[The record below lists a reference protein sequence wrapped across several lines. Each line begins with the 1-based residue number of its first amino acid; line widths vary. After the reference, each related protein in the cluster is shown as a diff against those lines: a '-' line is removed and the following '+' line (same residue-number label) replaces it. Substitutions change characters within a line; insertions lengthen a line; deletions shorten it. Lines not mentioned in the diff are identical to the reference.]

1 LARYK
6 KSSPGSFFGDYLC
19 DQAVP
24 EGDFLLDLK
33 RLIDWDSF
41 RPLLLPAY
49 AGKAALGE
57 APYDPVMLL
66 KMLFL
71 SFTWDI
77 SERRLELLCRR
88 DIVVRSFLGVSLMDP
103 IPDHS
108 TLSLFR
114 KRLEEHSGSDAFS
127 AVFDQIIGQARDL
140 GVVLGSIQLVD
151 SVHTEANVDRTRNR
165 ERREQGLPS
174 TDPEATIV
182 HKGKRSVVEADGTV
196 HQQEVTYL
204 GFKTHVSMDA
214 ETGIVTSI
222 KPAMGN
228 TADGAQMPDLI
239 KHDSAL
245 GVPGWIY
252 AADRGY
258 DDGDLIAF
266 LEHLRKYPAI
276 RLKDFRTAP
285 SNKNAAK
292 WLAMIADPCYQAGC
306 ALRYRI
312 ERKFAEAKR
321 WHGFRRCRYR
331 GLLAY
336 KIQAFL
342 TFAAINL
349 KTIIRLLTGSR
360 PTTVPAA

>member
-1 LARYK
+1 MARYK
-6 KSSPGSFFGDYLC
+6 KSTPGSFFGDFLC
-19 DQAVP
+19 EQAMP

-41 RPLLLPAY
+41 RPLLLAAY
-49 AGKAALGE
+49 AGKAELGE
-57 APYDPVMLL
+57 SPYDPVMLL

-71 SFTWDI
+71 SYTWDI

-88 DIVVRSFLGVSLMDP
+88 DIIARSFLGVSLMDP

-127 AVFDQIIGQARDL
+127 AVFDQIIEQAMGL
-140 GVVLGSIQLVD
+140 GIVLGSIQLVD
-151 SVHTEANVDRTRNR
+151 SVHTEANVDRNRNR

-174 TDPEATIV
+174 TDPDATLV
-182 HKGKRSVVEADGTV
+182 HKGKRSVVDADGTV
-196 HQQEVTYL
+196 HQQEVIYL

-228 TADGAQMPDLI
+228 TADGAQMPWLIEHDLL
-239 KHDSAL
+239 L
-245 GVPGWIY
+245 GVPGHIY
-252 AADRGY
+252 GADKGY
-258 DDGDLIAF
+258 DDGDIIAL
-266 LEHLRKYPAI
+266 LEKLSKRPAI
-276 RLKDFRTAP
+276 RLRSFRTVMD
-285 SNKNAAK
+285 NERTAK
-292 WLAMIADPCYQAGC
+292 WLAMVADSAYQAGC
-306 ALRYRI
+306 AVRYRI

-349 KTIIRLLTGSR
+349 KTMVRLLTGSR